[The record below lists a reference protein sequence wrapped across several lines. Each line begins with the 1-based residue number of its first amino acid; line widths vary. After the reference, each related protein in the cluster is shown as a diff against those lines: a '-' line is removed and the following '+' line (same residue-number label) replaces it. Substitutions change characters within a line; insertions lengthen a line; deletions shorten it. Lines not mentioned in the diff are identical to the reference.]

1 MDDLI
6 RLPIRIVDAVVPER
20 LISVDGAW
28 GQPGL
33 NLSHWPG
40 NTTPAELR
48 HELSTGIALNFAR
61 LPIARRRELAAGCV
75 AIANNHVD
83 TDGVCAL
90 FAVADPEAALAR
102 EDRLIEAAHAGD
114 FFRVPNERAFQ
125 VDAIVAAHFDVE
137 RSPWRDRFAGLADRE
152 RREFITRELVA
163 NFAQI
168 LDGDGTEHAE
178 LWRPELE
185 ALRADLADLARAQR
199 DDLVHLDVAVFT
211 APDGLRASR
220 ASGVPGFDP
229 GRHALFGTT
238 KADRVL
244 VIGPQGA
251 GATYRF
257 VVNTT
262 SWFDRPGEP
271 RLARPDLAQLAAQLN
286 ELEGAN
292 TAHDVAWRAQPTA
305 SPAPELWFGRADAAM
320 FAEHAPMLAPSR
332 LAPKTVKNAV
342 FDALRA
348 AWTFPDE

>member
-1 MDDLI
+1 MN
-6 RLPIRIVDAVVPER
+6 LPIRVVDAVLPER
-20 LISVDGAW
+20 MISVDGAW

-61 LPIARRRELAAGCV
+61 LPIARRREMAEGCV

-90 FAVADPEAALAR
+90 FAVAQPGAALERADRLLEAAY
-102 EDRLIEAAHAGD
+102 AGD

-125 VDAIVAAHFDVE
+125 VDATVAAHFDVE
-137 RSPWRDRFAGLADRE
+137 RSPLRSAFAGLGDRE
-152 RREFITRELVA
+152 RREFVTRELVA
-163 NFAQI
+163 NFARI
-168 LDGDGTEHAE
+168 LDGDGTEHAD

-185 ALRADLADLARAQR
+185 ALRADLADLARAQC

-220 ASGVPGFDP
+220 ASRVFCFDP

-238 KADRVL
+238 RADRVL

-257 VVNTT
+257 IVNTT
-262 SWFDRPGEP
+262 SWFDLPGEP
-271 RLARPDLAQLAAQLN
+271 RLARPDLARLAAQLN
-286 ELEGAN
+286 ELEN
-292 TAHDVAWRAQPTA
+292 THETQEIAWRAQITA
-305 SPAPELWFGRADAAM
+305 SPAPELWFGRAESTM
-320 FAEHAPMLAPSR
+320 FAEHAPPLATSR

-348 AWTFPDE
+348 AWTFPEE